1 MGRRQGLSGWMRS
14 LQSAARPR
22 PRSFRSRGGTKER
35 RRRPPV
41 AVGIL
46 RKRQGK
52 GGTVALEKRGVQHIK
67 TMAGLVDGRRT
78 RTSSGALLELSM
90 LEMEKQ
96 RLVQEMRR
104 AEQRCAEI
112 RERLTEMGK
121 KGLRLQRFVEK
132 LNEEAQTPQ
141 AHMVASPLPIHS
153 APTARLK
160 QRGVAY

>member
-1 MGRRQGLSGWMRS
+1 MRS
-14 LQSAARPR
+14 LQSAARPH
-22 PRSFRSRGGTKER
+22 PRSFRLRGGTKEQ

-52 GGTVALEKRGVQHIK
+52 GETVTPEKRGMQHIK

-112 RERLTEMGK
+112 RGRLTEIDK
-121 KGLRLQRFVEK
+121 KGLRLQQFVEK
-132 LNEEAQTPQ
+132 LNGEAQAPQ
-141 AHMVASPLPIHS
+141 ARTVASPLPIHS
-153 APTARLK
+153 TPTDKLKRRRLS
-160 QRGVAY
+160 Y